1 MIKTYTCPI
10 CGKEHSLDELI
21 KCAESKRGEIKQEI
35 LDATEMDI
43 QTIARDINNY
53 YKKLVDKISCYNMR
67 VNDYSAISGI
77 GNKHYERYDV
87 EIKISHDTN
96 GLKISDILPTNCH
109 LGEKPKQF
117 RDCDFDKAFE
127 VKEEKDTAV
136 KNAVKYAF
144 DF

>member
-1 MIKTYTCPI
+1 MMKTYTCPI
-10 CGKEHSLDELI
+10 CGKVHNLESLI
-21 KCAESKRGEIKQEI
+21 KCAESKKIEEKQNL
-35 LDATEMDI
+35 LDSIEMDI

-67 VNDYSAISGI
+67 VNDYGNLSGL
-77 GNKHYERYDV
+77 GKSYERYDV
-87 EIKISHDTN
+87 EIKAISHVN
-96 GLKISDILPTNCH
+96 GIMISDIVSPNCH

-127 VKEEKDTAV
+127 IKEEKDTAV
-136 KNAVKYAF
+136 KSAVKYAF